1 MDPGTG
7 YFMSLDRY
15 VYPGTNV
22 LVNKFGITDSGKLS
36 DVERMSSAAN
46 AMLLMKE
53 GVTGRFDRQHI
64 QDIHR
69 RIFGDVYEWSGEFRD
84 IQIWKGG
91 TEFVAP
97 GGIEAEIDGLC
108 GRIRDAGYFQG
119 LDHDGAANAFADAMV
134 DLNGIHPFREGNGR
148 TQRAFIGQLALNAG
162 YDLDFTKM
170 SENDMWN
177 ASMAAARGNLNLMRY
192 LFRDAMSERIYE
204 SGPVRGS
211 VPHEDHAPRKQGAF
225 SRLMALLGKADRK
238 DDGLDGPAL

>member
-97 GGIEAEIDGLC
+97 GGLELLRSVISKMDESDISKDF
-108 GRIRDAGYFQG
+108 D
-119 LDHDGAANAFADAMV
+119 
-134 DLNGIHPFREGNGR
+134 DLSTYI
-148 TQRAFIGQLALNAG
+148 
-162 YDLDFTKM
+162 
-170 SENDMWN
+170 
-177 ASMAAARGNLNLMRY
+177 
-192 LFRDAMSERIYE
+192 
-204 SGPVRGS
+204 
-211 VPHEDHAPRKQGAF
+211 
-225 SRLMALLGKADRK
+225 
-238 DDGLDGPAL
+238 